1 MKTLNIKELEVKNAI
16 DELIQTATSYN
27 IDVLE
32 RIYHRDLN
40 VIMVD
45 TQNNVNTANKET
57 FKGLFKAKKD
67 AGDPP
72 MSTWSKYHDV
82 TVNGKE
88 ALVLLSRKNDLNG
101 QNMELFLSIDLI
113 LEEERWQVKREV
125 IFLRPDNDESSPLE
139 ESND

>member
-1 MKTLNIKELEVKNAI
+1 MKTLNTNELEVKNAI

-32 RIYHRDLN
+32 RIYHRDLH

-45 TQNNVNTANKET
+45 TQNNVNTANKEA

-72 MSTWSKYHDV
+72 MNTWSKYHDV

-101 QNMELFLSIDLI
+101 QNMELFLSIDLV
-113 LEEERWQVKREV
+113 LEEGRWLVKREV
-125 IFLRPDNDESSPLE
+125 IFLRPDDDESSPLE